1 MAVVKK
7 PQPQEIRQADIE
19 ALIHKGGSPAGETVE
34 SGKDPVS
41 VLLKV
46 PAAMLEQVDHAA
58 KSRPVK
64 IPRRTWILEAIHE
77 KLSREAQ
84 P

>member
-1 MAVVKK
+1 V
-7 PQPQEIRQADIE
+7 
-19 ALIHKGGSPAGETVE
+19 ET
-34 SGKDPVS
+34 GKDPVS

-58 KSRPVK
+58 KSRPVN

-84 P
+84 R

>member
-7 PQPQEIRQADIE
+7 PQPKEMKQTDIE
-19 ALIHKGGSPAGETVE
+19 ALINKGGSHAVETAE
-34 SGKDPVS
+34 IGKDPVA